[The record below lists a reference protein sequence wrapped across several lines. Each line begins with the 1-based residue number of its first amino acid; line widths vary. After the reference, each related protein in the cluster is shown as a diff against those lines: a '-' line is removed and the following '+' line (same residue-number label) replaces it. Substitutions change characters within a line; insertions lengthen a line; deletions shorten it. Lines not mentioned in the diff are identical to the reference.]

1 MTRHK
6 PISSMLTTSDL
17 AHFLNVHINTV
28 RRWSNGGMIK
38 AYRIGTRGDR
48 RFRKED
54 IAHFLQEHK
63 ASRRNGS
70 EG

>member
-1 MTRHK
+1 MTRRQ
-6 PISSMLTTSDL
+6 PMSSMLTTSDL

-54 IAHFLQEHK
+54 IARFLQGNK
-63 ASRRNGS
+63 TSRRNGS